1 MFVFVLY
8 TTHAHRLVLRVMREG
23 KKTQTRKKKKREREA
38 ATLSYDQSILH

>member
-23 KKTQTRKKKKREREA
+23 KKNTDEEEEERERERG
-38 ATLSYDQSILH
+38 SYSVL